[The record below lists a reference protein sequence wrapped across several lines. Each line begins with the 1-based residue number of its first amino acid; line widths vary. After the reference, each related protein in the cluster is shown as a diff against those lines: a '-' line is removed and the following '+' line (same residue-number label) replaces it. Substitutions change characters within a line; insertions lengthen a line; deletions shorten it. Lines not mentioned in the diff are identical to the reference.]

1 MDSPS
6 GGAVGFEGWHRAREL
21 PRCREERSG
30 QAGGRA
36 ARGAEREAGGPERCL
51 SACLLLL
58 QAPCSATSSTW
69 PFSSCRRTTAWKS

>member
-6 GGAVGFEGWHRAREL
+6 RGAVGFEGWHGAREL

-36 ARGAEREAGGPERCL
+36 ARGTEGWTGAVP
-51 SACLLLL
+51 
-58 QAPCSATSSTW
+58 
-69 PFSSCRRTTAWKS
+69 